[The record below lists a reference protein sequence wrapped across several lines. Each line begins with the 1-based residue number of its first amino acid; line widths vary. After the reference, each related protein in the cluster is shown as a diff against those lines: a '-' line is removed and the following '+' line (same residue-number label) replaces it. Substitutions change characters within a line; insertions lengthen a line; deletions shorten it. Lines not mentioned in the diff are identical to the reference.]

1 MALDQR
7 PRVLGKRYSLRDRL
21 ERGTGE
27 EIWRAHDDVLGR
39 EVAVTL
45 APADATT
52 GVEELISAA
61 RLSDQCVERILD
73 AGTDEEGRL
82 YVVTEFVPGETLRQL
97 IDREGPLPS
106 ERAAG
111 IVAPVLTALQC
122 GHRLGIAH
130 GRVRPER
137 VLLGRDG
144 RVRLA
149 GFGLG
154 NASNATAEEDVLAAG
169 STLFEALTGRPPPP
183 EDPAPSARSLR
194 GGIPREL
201 DETLRAVLASG
212 GNGAARRRPEPT
224 LEEFRSSLER
234 FAGTP
239 VGETHREEP
248 KLARSPSFFRS
259 WMLVPLLL
267 AAAAGVAIVVGL
279 ALGRLEVGGPLGIE
293 PNGGPSVTP
302 TPATERL
309 QIRSATSYD
318 PYGDGTEGDSSTPL
332 AIDVDP
338 ATAWRTENY
347 FDGVLNKPG
356 VGLLLD
362 LGGERSVTGVR
373 LTALDPGFRF
383 QIGVGDTAEEA
394 RRAAQGSYV
403 AGRDERIQL
412 SPATGRYVLVW
423 VTSVVPTAD
432 GNRADV
438 SEVEV
443 VGSRG

>member
-1 MALDQR
+1 VALDQR

-21 ERGTGE
+21 DRGTGE
-27 EIWRAHDDVLGR
+27 EIWRARDDVLGR

-45 APADATT
+45 APADAST

-61 RLSDQCVERILD
+61 RLSDHCVERILD

-82 YVVTEFVPGETLRQL
+82 YVVTEYIPGETLRQL

-111 IVAPVLTALQC
+111 IIAPVLSALQC

-130 GRVRPER
+130 GRVVPER

-154 NASNATAEEDVLAAG
+154 NVSNASAEEDVLAAG

-201 DETLRAVLASG
+201 DETLRAVLAG
-212 GNGAARRRPEPT
+212 GGRRPEPT
-224 LEEFRSSLER
+224 LEEFRVSLER

-239 VGETHREEP
+239 AEQIHREEP
-248 KLARSPSFFRS
+248 QSSRSPSFFRS

-293 PNGGPSVTP
+293 PNGGASATQSP
-302 TPATERL
+302 TTERL
-309 QIRSATSYD
+309 QIRSATAYD
-318 PYGDGTEGDSSTPL
+318 PYGDGTEGDSTTPL
-332 AIDVDP
+332 AIDGDP

-362 LGGERSVTGVR
+362 LGGERTVTGVR

-383 QIGVGDTAEEA
+383 EVGVGDSAEEA

-412 SPATGRYVLVW
+412 PPATGRYVLVW

-432 GNRADV
+432 GSRADV

-443 VGSRG
+443 VGRRG